1 MSPYVFD
8 ASAENFASLVL
19 DNSMRGPVLVHFW
32 SGKAAPC
39 FIVMPRLVRLAT
51 EYGGRFLL
59 VMFNTDELGALARQ
73 YGVTSVPTSKLFMSG
88 EVVGTIH
95 GAQPDGE
102 FRALLD
108 RFVTRE
114 SDLLHAA
121 AVAEYQ
127 AGRVEQA
134 FELFAQGRAQD
145 PQNLR
150 LVVDHAKLLMLEG
163 QLDEAREL
171 LANLPE
177 RVRNESAIA
186 NLTAHIE
193 LLAAVEPDTSVE
205 AIELAIADAPDDS
218 ALRFKLAA
226 TALLHDDYDKA
237 LSALTEIVR
246 RDRGYRDDLAR
257 RAMIAIFDL
266 LGNQG
271 PLVAR
276 YRTLLFSLLRA

>member
-8 ASAENFASLVL
+8 ANADNFASLVL
-19 DNSMRGPVLVHFW
+19 ENSMRGPVLVHFW

-39 FIVMPRLVRLAT
+39 FLLMPRLVRLAT

-59 VMFNTDELGALARQ
+59 VMLNTDELGSVARQ
-73 YGVTSVPTSKLFMSG
+73 YGVTSVPTSKLFVSR
-88 EVVGTIH
+88 EVVGTVH
-95 GAQPDGE
+95 GAQPDSE

-127 AGRVEQA
+127 AGRVKQA
-134 FELFAQGRAQD
+134 FELFTQARAQD
-145 PQNLR
+145 PQNIR
-150 LVVDHAKLLMLEG
+150 LVVDHAKLLMLEAR
-163 QLDEAREL
+163 LDEAREL
-171 LANLPE
+171 LGSLPE
-177 RVRNESAIA
+177 RTRNESAIT
-186 NLTAHIE
+186 NLAAHIE
-193 LLAAVEPDTSVE
+193 LLAAAEPDIPLES
-205 AIELAIADAPDDS
+205 IESKLAAAPDDS

-226 TALLHDDYDKA
+226 TALLHDDYDRA
-237 LSALTEIVR
+237 LGALAEVVQ
-246 RDRGYRDDLAR
+246 RDRGFRDDLAR

-271 PLVAR
+271 PVVAR

>member
-8 ASAENFASLVL
+8 ASAENFGSLVL
-19 DNSMRGPVLVHFW
+19 DNSQRGPVLVHFW

-39 FIVMPRLVRLAT
+39 FVLMPRLVRLAT

-59 VMFNTDELGALARQ
+59 VMLNTDELGTLARQ
-73 YGVTSVPTSKLFMSG
+73 YGVTSVPTSKLFLSR
-88 EVVGTIH
+88 EVVGTVH
-95 GAQPDGE
+95 GAQADSE

-127 AGRVEQA
+127 AGRVKQA
-134 FELFAQGRAQD
+134 FELFNQARAQD
-145 PQNLR
+145 PQNIR
-150 LVVDHAKLLMLEG
+150 LVVDHAKLLMLEAR
-163 QLDEAREL
+163 LDEAREL
-171 LANLPE
+171 IASLPE
-177 RVRNESAIA
+177 RARNESAMT
-186 NLTAHIE
+186 NLAAHIE
-193 LLAAVEPDTSVE
+193 LLAAADPDMPLETLAS
-205 AIELAIADAPDDS
+205 ELGAAPGNS

-237 LSALTEIVR
+237 LAALAEIVQ
-246 RDRGYRDDLAR
+246 RDRGFRDDLAR